1 MSVSKTVKS
10 VNCKSV
16 IEVAEYN
23 SVTDKTI
30 RIWFKEDYS
39 KFKAACLKCLSDRH
53 SDEYKAAEIKLDEG
67 RV

>member
-1 MSVSKTVKS
+1 MSVADVVKS

-23 SVTDKTI
+23 NVTDKTI
-30 RIWFKEDYS
+30 RWWYRYDFP